1 MTEPTIA
8 AAPRPGSRAERMS
21 HPRAIDTLKFV
32 AERHGVCVRP
42 IVLRRTDRETGQTD
56 IIEVPCGATLAAK
69 CKPCAE
75 RGRRRRIQ
83 QIREGWHLDTEPN
96 VPVKPAGDDVLE
108 LVRLRAHL
116 EFERSEAERAAAMD
130 TCGRPR
136 RGHHRS
142 RRGDRRH
149 RTTRA
154 PDARIPHTETAQDP
168 VDAAAQRHPRT
179 APTTGG

>member
-1 MTEPTIA
+1 MTAPLIE

-21 HPRAIDTLKFV
+21 HPRAIDTLKLV

-56 IIEVPCGATLAAK
+56 IIEVPCGATLAGK

-83 QIREGWHLDTEPN
+83 QIREGWHLDTEPT

-108 LVRLRAHL
+108 LVRLAGASRV
-116 EFERSEAERAAAMD
+116 RTIR
-130 TCGRPR
+130 GRTR
-136 RGHHRS
+136 RPLRPDPGS
-142 RRGDRRH
+142 RRRDHARLTRRSPPPASAG
-149 RTTRA
+149 T
-154 PDARIPHTETAQDP
+154 
-168 VDAAAQRHPRT
+168 
-179 APTTGG
+179 